1 MAIVINV
8 FFCWFQVA
16 PQPFSWKV
24 VVFYFKKR
32 FLEHFKIRIES
43 KSATSCPVSSDVIR
57 ISLLRW
63 QEIQECWM
71 HYWPIRLFQKFWK
84 YTNVQTW
91 NLIRKKKKSKIGR
104 NLCTNQKLP
113 IMKPSHLGSL
123 FWSPKLKNK
132 IIDRYNNI
140 LQL

>member
-1 MAIVINV
+1 MPIVINV

-16 PQPFSWKV
+16 PQPFSWKAV
-24 VVFYFKKR
+24 VLYFKKR

-71 HYWPIRLFQKFWK
+71 HYWPIRLFQKFLK
-84 YTNVQTW
+84 VYKCTNIKSY
-91 NLIRKKKKSKIGR
+91 LKRKKIINWKEFVHDSKVSCYETKS
-104 NLCTNQKLP
+104 
-113 IMKPSHLGSL
+113 
-123 FWSPKLKNK
+123 FVLKSQTLKQNH
-132 IIDRYNNI
+132 R
-140 LQL
+140 